1 MSNLLFETLP
11 YLYSSSKEVENVQG
25 AIDVER
31 LILEGKLQ
39 DLYKQSFVNSSDK
52 ALHLW
57 ENMLGI
63 KKLSAKYRSE
73 DYQSRRENILARLR
87 STGVSSK
94 KALEELCKSFSGG
107 EVKIIEDNANY
118 SFLVKF
124 VSEESIPANL
134 EGLTNAIEEV
144 KPAHLSWSYILA
156 YNIWLQV
163 KDKTWELNGQTWG
176 DDKTSD
182 FIETDTAAICSNT
195 TLCSATLMC
204 GMSA

>member
-1 MSNLLFETLP
+1 MSNLLFNTLP
-11 YLYSSSKEVENVQG
+11 YLYSESKEVENLQG
-25 AIDVER
+25 AIDSER
-31 LILEGKLQ
+31 LLLVDKLQ
-39 DLYKQSFVNSSDK
+39 DLYSQSFVDSSDK

-73 DYQSRRENILARLR
+73 DYQSRRENILAKLR
-87 STGVSSK
+87 SKGLSSK
-94 KALEELCKSFSGG
+94 KALDELCRSFSGG
-107 EVKIIEDNANY
+107 EVKILEDNANY

-124 VSEESIPANL
+124 ESEESIPANL
-134 EGLTNAIEEV
+134 DGLTGAIEEV

-163 KDKTWELNGQTWG
+163 RDKTWELNGETWG

-182 FIETDTAAICSNT
+182 FIETDTVAICGNT

-204 GMSA
+204 GMGA

>member
-11 YLYSSSKEVENVQG
+11 YLYNASKDVENVQG
-25 AIDVER
+25 AIDFER
-31 LILEGKLQ
+31 LILEGKIQ
-39 DLYKQSFVNSSDK
+39 DLYNQSFVDTSDR
-52 ALHLW
+52 ALPMW
-57 ENMLGI
+57 EHMLGM

-87 STGVSSK
+87 SKGVSSK
-94 KALEELCKSFSGG
+94 KALEELCRSFSGG
-107 EVKIIEDNANY
+107 EVKIIEDNPNY

-124 VSEESIPANL
+124 ISEESIPANL
-134 EGLTNAIEEV
+134 DGLTGAIDEV

-163 KDKTWELNGQTWG
+163 KDKTWELSEQTWG

-182 FIETDTAAICSNT
+182 FIETDTVAICSNT
-195 TLCSATLMC
+195 TLCSATLVC
-204 GMSA
+204 GMGA